1 MSTLKVNNL
10 VTKELEDDLA
20 FKTNNTTRML
30 LTSAGTLSGAGGSI
44 TNFTGVGK
52 ILQVVT
58 VTTDS
63 ISFSTTSASNIDIT
77 GLVASITPSATSSKI
92 LVTAVV
98 NCGGSDNN
106 GVGLGLTRGGSRIGD
121 STETPGSS
129 IRSVM
134 AGCKLQDG
142 NDISTITLNYL
153 DSPSTAS
160 AAEYKVQVSS
170 RSDGGA
176 HTFRLNRSNDHNNQS
191 CLVTAS
197 SITLMEVA
205 G

>member
-1 MSTLKVNNL
+1 MSTLKVNSIVTQDVESNL
-10 VTKELEDDLA
+10 ALQ
-20 FKTNNTTRML
+20 TNDTTRFEIN
-30 LTSAGTLSGAGGSI
+30 SAGAITKAPAGM
-44 TNFTGVGK
+44 

-58 VTTDS
+58 ATTDA

-77 GLVASITPSATSSKI
+77 GLVASITPSAASSKI
-92 LVTAVV
+92 LVTAMV

-121 STETPGSS
+121 PTGDPGSS

-142 NDISTITLNYL
+142 NDIVTVTLNYL

-160 AAEYKVQVSS
+160 AVEYKVQVSS
-170 RSDGGA
+170 RSDGGS

-197 SITLMEVA
+197 SITLMEIA

>member
-1 MSTLKVNNL
+1 MSNL
-10 VTKELEDDLA
+10 IFQQQGSSPTQA
-20 FKTNNTTRML
+20 
-30 LTSAGTLSGAGGSI
+30 GAGYSQLYAKTDGIVYQQVGTNTEVPIMSGSQ
-44 TNFTGVGK
+44 VGK
-52 ILQVVT
+52 VLQVVT
-58 VTTDS
+58 VTTDA
-63 ISFSTTSASNIDIT
+63 ISFSTTSASNVDIT

-106 GVGLGLTRGGSRIGD
+106 GVGLGLIRGGSRIGD

-160 AAEYKVQVSS
+160 AAQYKVQVSC

-197 SITLMEVA
+197 SITLMEIA

>member
-1 MSTLKVNNL
+1 MSNL
-10 VTKELEDDLA
+10 IFQQQGSSPTQA
-20 FKTNNTTRML
+20 
-30 LTSAGTLSGAGGSI
+30 GAGYSQLYAKTDGIVYQQVGTNTEVPIMSGSQ
-44 TNFTGVGK
+44 VGK
-52 ILQVVT
+52 VLQVVT
-58 VTTDS
+58 VTTDA
-63 ISFSTTSASNIDIT
+63 ISFSTTSASNVDIT

-160 AAEYKVQVSS
+160 AAQYKVQVSC

>member
-1 MSTLKVNNL
+1 MSNL
-10 VTKELEDDLA
+10 IFQQQGSSPTQA
-20 FKTNNTTRML
+20 
-30 LTSAGTLSGAGGSI
+30 GAGYSQLYAKTDGIVYQQVGTNTEVPIMSGSQ
-44 TNFTGVGK
+44 VGK
-52 ILQVVT
+52 VLQVVT
-58 VTTDS
+58 VTTDA
-63 ISFSTTSASNIDIT
+63 ISFSTTSASNVDIT

-160 AAEYKVQVSS
+160 AAQYKVQVSC

-197 SITLMEVA
+197 SITLMEIA